1 MSTPD
6 PLSKDDNHSGT
17 WHGVHPSS
25 IRAPQ
30 QIAKPNKTLYLF
42 TSLGCEALLSQD
54 AVAAARACTIH
65 PTNFSS
71 DVNVVKINLY
81 NIPACEATNLR
92 KPLKAAMTLYG
103 KVIYIHAYTDH
114 HGQFCDEAAAD
125 RSILPWTFVPR
136 SCPPSAATVAWKA
149 TESRPA
155 PFALPIVVAVAKLA
169 AAKAHAAAKK
179 DDANEGQEANLS
191 AEDNTTLPQPP
202 ATPVTGAN
210 IKDDAMIPDVETPD
224 ASAANSTTALTAT
237 TIKDSWI
244 KTKIVSGDID
254 VIMGD
259 PTGTSTN
266 STQQHI
272 ISMNEGSIHIGTL
285 NIRGLVS
292 TLSTPSSPKSLLCC
306 YLRSLCPPLS
316 LLALQETHT
325 FPEHK
330 QSLNIL
336 FQTQSSLWTKHCG
349 LVSFNLLLLLTLL
362 SVLNDERVLSV
373 LVSHSYNCIDPF
385 ILVIMYDAITAPN
398 ALLLPTFYNGHQ
410 YTYIDFIFRSPALTT
425 TSPEIIFL
433 NLTWTDHS
441 LLTIS
446 LTLQRPSGRGAVDYL
461 DATESAASQWDMLK
475 QVIKNFMMAYA
486 KQFVCWCKTVEHS
499 LCSEWQRLLCNPLL
513 PGLTKTE
520 ARITQLQES
529 KTANLAQR
537 ASVR

>member
-285 NIRGLVS
+285 NIRGL
-292 TLSTPSSPKSLLCC
+292 
-306 YLRSLCPPLS
+306 
-316 LLALQETHT
+316 Q
-325 FPEHK
+325 
-330 QSLNIL
+330 
-336 FQTQSSLWTKHCG
+336 
-349 LVSFNLLLLLTLL
+349 NL
-362 SVLNDERVLSV
+362 
-373 LVSHSYNCIDPF
+373 I
-385 ILVIMYDAITAPN
+385 DAITAPN